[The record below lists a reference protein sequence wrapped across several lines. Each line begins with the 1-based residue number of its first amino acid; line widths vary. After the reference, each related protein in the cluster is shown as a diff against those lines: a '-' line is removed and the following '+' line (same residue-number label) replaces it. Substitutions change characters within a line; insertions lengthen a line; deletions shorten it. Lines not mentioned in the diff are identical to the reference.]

1 MIYLEQALEIVCGL
15 SDDMTGYPKSL
26 ATSFFTANGKR
37 GTPDVEEVIKFL
49 DEQLV
54 VDQFDSLFELYR
66 DFETCEISAGEKMT
80 DFMARF
86 HAKYL
91 ALVEKDPT
99 VKIPDKILAMK
110 IMMAAKLAPDSLMK
124 GIISRLCSL

>member
-91 ALVEKDPT
+91 ALVQKDPT

-110 IMMAAKLAPDSLMK
+110 IMMAAKLAPDTLMK
-124 GIISRLCSL
+124 GNISRLCSL